1 MQILITNILLL
12 TIAGGIGYLVAQ
24 ERPQWF
30 GPEIRQRLF
39 FLGWII
45 ALLLAGAMRAAA
57 IVYGPGA
64 MFSLL
69 SLIIGF
75 GLGIWLGLRLADPD
89 RPRGR

>member
-1 MQILITNILLL
+1 MQILTTNLLL
-12 TIAGGIGYLVAQ
+12 IVIAGGIGYLLAQ

-30 GPEIRQRLF
+30 GPEVRQRLF

-57 IVYGPGA
+57 LVYGPAA

-69 SLIIGF
+69 SLLAGF
-75 GLGIWLGLRLADPD
+75 ALGLWLGLRLAAT
-89 RPRGR
+89 R